1 MEVAV
6 LFRAP
11 SWAIRLQRLA
21 GIVVDLDTQA
31 GTEAGSKIPGQA
43 KFCPSENPPFSQW
56 KAGV

>member
-31 GTEAGSKIPGQA
+31 GTEAGSKIPGRQSFA
-43 KFCPSENPPFSQW
+43 LRRIRPFRNG
-56 KAGV
+56 KRV